1 MGDPMIE
8 YRKVTDKAEISR
20 AVRLILR
27 VFTEC
32 VAPMFVREGLE
43 CFRAYIYSG
52 AIEDSMETCRGAMIC
67 AYDGEIMAGV
77 ICTLDR
83 RHISNLYVDSAY
95 HRKGIATELLL
106 RRYFCAIEW
115 APFIHFLFSILSLK
129 NICEGDEKVKAK
141 KKVLSFLIS
150 LILAVSP
157 AVSCMADLSTELDV
171 VGQNIDSQ
179 ETEKPKEVDIFL
191 FQRMIVYSIF
201 FHISQEQ

>member
-52 AIEDSMETCRGAMIC
+52 AIEDSMETGRGAMIC
-67 AYDGEIMAGV
+67 AYDG
-77 ICTLDR
+77 

-106 RRYFCAIEW
+106 RAIDDCTFPVTVNA
-115 APFIHFLFSILSLK
+115 APTAYEFYRKMGFTFLGMEECQ
-129 NICEGDEKVKAK
+129 NGMAYTKAQ
-141 KKVLSFLIS
+141 LSFGDRL
-150 LILAVSP
+150 
-157 AVSCMADLSTELDV
+157 
-171 VGQNIDSQ
+171 
-179 ETEKPKEVDIFL
+179 PK
-191 FQRMIVYSIF
+191 R
-201 FHISQEQ
+201 

>member
-52 AIEDSMETCRGAMIC
+52 AIEDSMETGRGAMIC
-67 AYDGEIMAGV
+67 AYDGDIMAGV

-106 RRYFCAIEW
+106 RAIDDCTFPVTVNA
-115 APFIHFLFSILSLK
+115 APTAYEFYRKMGFTFLGMEVCQ
-129 NICEGDEKVKAK
+129 NGMAYTKAQ
-141 KKVLSFLIS
+141 LSFGDRL
-150 LILAVSP
+150 
-157 AVSCMADLSTELDV
+157 
-171 VGQNIDSQ
+171 
-179 ETEKPKEVDIFL
+179 PK
-191 FQRMIVYSIF
+191 R
-201 FHISQEQ
+201 